1 MSSSLFG
8 MRVCCR
14 KALILR
20 NDQLLRKDMMRDAIR
35 TTRERIDELRIQ
47 LVRR

>member
-1 MSSSLFG
+1 
-8 MRVCCR
+8 
-14 KALILR
+14 LILR
-20 NDQLLRKDMMRDAIR
+20 NDQLLRKDMKMRDANR